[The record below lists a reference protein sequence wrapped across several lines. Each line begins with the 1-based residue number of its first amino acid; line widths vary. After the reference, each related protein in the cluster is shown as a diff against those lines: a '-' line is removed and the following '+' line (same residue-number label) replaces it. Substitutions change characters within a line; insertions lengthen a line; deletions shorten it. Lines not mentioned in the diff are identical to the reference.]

1 MEWPR
6 QLLDKVEEFEGFS
19 EKPYICP
26 AGYWTI
32 GFGTLCDKSHAPVT
46 REEAEALLIEELDR
60 CYNEALIQCSV
71 KSLLIALRLLRY
83 GCTILALELL
93 PLPLSKRR

>member
-1 MEWPR
+1 MKWPR

-46 REEAEALLIEELDR
+46 
-60 CYNEALIQCSV
+60 
-71 KSLLIALRLLRY
+71 
-83 GCTILALELL
+83 
-93 PLPLSKRR
+93 